1 MTSIFRKEDY
11 LYGRCYLFAL
21 ICSKITGYD
30 IQLLWDVDYWHDE
43 AEHPSTVLVHAY
55 VVSSDGAMFDADG
68 LLTIER
74 LQEEYEVNEPLTESV
89 SVAELEKM
97 ISSNLLE
104 GFETGEQERLAIMVN
119 SSMTL

>member
-1 MTSIFRKEDY
+1 MTRNIVKEDY
-11 LYGRCYLFAL
+11 LFGRCHLLAL

-30 IQLLWDVDYWHDE
+30 IKLLWDVDYWHDG

-55 VVSSDGAMFDADG
+55 VVSPDGVMLDADG

-74 LQEEYEVNEPLTESV
+74 LQEDYEVNEPFTESV
-89 SVAELEKM
+89 SAEELEKM

-104 GFETGEQERLAIMVN
+104 GFEIGEQERLAIMVN
-119 SSMTL
+119 SSLTL